1 MPTPDKNVVA
11 GALLGFKVGTQES
24 VDNIL
29 SAGSGAVH
37 GCFYLTKD
45 THRLYVGNEDT
56 SLSAVNE
63 GIEFISTWDGLQAIA
78 ASASSSVSGAKYLTG
93 RFYYVADRNVLCV
106 YNGRSWVQLNE
117 NTNTTVESNEFAV
130 TASNNTA
137 TVTGI
142 VKDSTYQSG
151 GHGSDGYFDGSFTVT
166 GDNGIT
172 VTGSGTA
179 ITLTG
184 DTYTLSAAAN
194 TNNANNIDIKLDS
207 SNTSNDSSVTLVK
220 GANVTLSKSA
230 SGNEITISS
239 TDTVNTDLSID
250 ALSTGGF
257 TFTVTDTKDQVSD
270 TVDPKIRY
278 FISGDSSATTATSGA
293 TNTVS
298 FISGIA
304 DLDVYSRSAIDS
316 KLQAVNAM
324 VYRGTVGSTGS
335 GATSITKSGDTTT
348 ILKNGDPVAVSIG
361 DTFLATAS
369 GTYGNISY
377 QEGSLFIARSTDGT
391 EQADGTIDPTK
402 LVFDVVAER
411 SNTDTLYSL
420 VGITN
425 GIELHDNNSGS
436 PACGSL
442 TINSGDN
449 WIAIAQS
456 GTDDKVLTITHQNV
470 TRTNTTGTQVT
481 QTAGSN
487 ITVPVIT
494 AVNSDAKGHITGIET
509 TNYLIKDSNT
519 ELTSMATSTSAYT
532 DTTNGYSAGVVN
544 TTVNVTYGDSTAD
557 SRTSAAVFSSSSL
570 TISDNDSRPTALNG
584 NVTPGGLQIEMV
596 WGSF

>member
-29 SAGSGAVH
+29 STGSGAVH

-63 GIEFISTWDGLQAIA
+63 GIEFISTWDALQAIA

-106 YNGRSWVQLNE
+106 YNGRNWVQLNE
-117 NTNTTVESNEFAV
+117 NTNTTVESVENVV
-130 TASNNTA
+130 TANNNVA
-137 TVTGI
+137 TVSTAVI
-142 VKDSTYQSG
+142 DSTYQSG
-151 GHGSDGYFDGSFTVT
+151 GSGSQGYFDDSFTIT
-166 GDNGIT
+166 GSNGIT
-172 VTGSGTA
+172 VTGSGKA
-179 ITLTG
+179 VTLTG

-194 TNNANNIDIKLDS
+194 TNNSNNIDIKLDS

-220 GANVTLSKSA
+220 GSNITLSKSA
-230 SGNEITISS
+230 SGNDITISA
-239 TDTVNTDLSID
+239 TDTVNTDLTID

-257 TFTVTDTKDQVSD
+257 TFTVVDTNDQVSD
-270 TVDPKIRY
+270 TVDPQIRY
-278 FISGDSSATTATSGA
+278 FVSGDSSATTSTAGA

-304 DLDVYSRSAIDS
+304 DLDVYSRAAIDS

-324 VYRGTVGSTGS
+324 VYRGTVGTTGS

-348 ILKNGDPVAVSIG
+348 ILKNGEPVAVSIG
-361 DTFLATAS
+361 DTFLTTTA
-369 GTYGNISY
+369 GTYGNVSY

-391 EQADGTIDPTK
+391 ERADGTIDPTK

-411 SNTDTLYSL
+411 SNTDTHYYLE
-420 VGITN
+420 GITN
-425 GIELHDNNSGS
+425 GIALHDDTVGS
-436 PACGSL
+436 PAVGSL
-442 TINSGDN
+442 TINSGDA
-449 WIAIAQS
+449 WIGIAQS
-456 GTDDKVLTITHQNV
+456 GTDDKVLTVTHQNV

-519 ELTSMATSTSAYT
+519 ELTSMSTTTSAYA
-532 DTTNGYSAGVVN
+532 DTTNKYTAGVVN
-544 TTVNVTYGDSTAD
+544 TTVNVTYGDSTTD
-557 SRTSAAVFSSSSL
+557 SESSAVVFSSSSL
-570 TISDNDSRPTALNG
+570 TISDNDARPTALNG